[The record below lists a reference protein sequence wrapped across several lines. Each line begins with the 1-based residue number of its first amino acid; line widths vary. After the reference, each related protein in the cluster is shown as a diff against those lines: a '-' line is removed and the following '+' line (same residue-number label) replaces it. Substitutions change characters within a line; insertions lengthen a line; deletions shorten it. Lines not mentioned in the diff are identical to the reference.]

1 MSIKVLVA
9 LNGAFLPLQDH
20 LSRLP
25 ANALS
30 ERLRSLAYMGLLI
43 QSGRIQA
50 RIASS
55 PLDLSGCDTGS
66 FLRFPV
72 VLNESYPDLHAEMER
87 TPVRLRAERLRAL
100 ASVGLHAIVSEERF
114 DGAQLPPAPAPA
126 PAPVPIPVPVPVPA
140 VAAEIESSVKPP
152 VIQSMPI
159 QKKQELQEHS
169 QETAPP
175 KPNKNGRIASFAKSL
190 GI

>member
-114 DGAQLPPAPAPA
+114 DGAQLPPAPAP
-126 PAPVPIPVPVPVPA
+126 VPIPVPVPVPA

-169 QETAPP
+169 QEKAPSKP
-175 KPNKNGRIASFAKSL
+175 KKNGRIASFAKSL

>member
-114 DGAQLPPAPAPA
+114 DGAQLPPAPVPA
-126 PAPVPIPVPVPVPA
+126 PVPA
-140 VAAEIESSVKPP
+140 VAAEIESSVTPP

-169 QETAPP
+169 QEKAPSKP
-175 KPNKNGRIASFAKSL
+175 KKNGRIASFAKSL